1 MKVTIK
7 EREADDYGEGESFNL
22 EIVNDKAQSI
32 SIDAGHGE
40 PEDNYLFRDLSFVYD
55 IEDMLKMAYEAGV
68 AGEEFEVEKINL
80 KSEE

>member
-40 PEDNYLFRDLSFVYD
+40 P
-55 IEDMLKMAYEAGV
+55 
-68 AGEEFEVEKINL
+68 
-80 KSEE
+80 